1 MCPISRAGRGTL
13 TPVLCCGNG
22 LGLTAREG
30 TAPCAAT
37 HHFSLSRM
45 RSTSLSVLSSETQPD
60 GKFRAFV
67 YPNGH
72 RSQESSQQR
81 ITVTEPFH
89 SYWSSI
95 LQLSKVRAASRVGK
109 RCSFRDAGSLQL
121 PSALNLA
128 LLPPRYGLGEKV
140 CWLGFFFLL
149 QNLSGLRK
157 VFPNTELTLG
167 RATIGRICWQGN
179 HNDQN
184 SAGILVLQ
192 GSTEHNRAGVL
203 LFSSDSE
210 QQHPNL
216 CHVPQA
222 LLPNPFT
229 HSEQMPTHINSLS
242 SYKQGLAFSYRWCS
256 GTSCKALSGAGQ
268 TQPPFLEHGTNDSA
282 QCTAPPR
289 AAGRAAPSQDLTAEH
304 PDTDFMWPL
313 HLFWHLKHYKL
324 VHPEWHMSFTEM
336 QNKGC
341 F

>member
-1 MCPISRAGRGTL
+1 MIKTNKQKKTPQQNEKLLYKKDLFQTEWLREHFPRRGEWRRAWQLPQNTTQAGNQSTGNTHSMCPISRAGRGTL

-45 RSTSLSVLSSETQPD
+45 RSTSLSVLSSEMQPD

-95 LQLSKVRAASRVGK
+95 LQLSKVIAASGVGK

-140 CWLGFFFLL
+140 CWLGVFFLL

-157 VFPNTELTLG
+157 FFPTL
-167 RATIGRICWQGN
+167 N
-179 HNDQN
+179 
-184 SAGILVLQ
+184 
-192 GSTEHNRAGVL
+192 L
-203 LFSSDSE
+203 L
-210 QQHPNL
+210 
-216 CHVPQA
+216 
-222 LLPNPFT
+222 
-229 HSEQMPTHINSLS
+229 
-242 SYKQGLAFSYRWCS
+242 
-256 GTSCKALSGAGQ
+256 
-268 TQPPFLEHGTNDSA
+268 
-282 QCTAPPR
+282 
-289 AAGRAAPSQDLTAEH
+289 
-304 PDTDFMWPL
+304 
-313 HLFWHLKHYKL
+313 
-324 VHPEWHMSFTEM
+324 
-336 QNKGC
+336 
-341 F
+341 